1 MVDQTVSLVWNF
13 TYGSRTQWAQ
23 PRQLAEQKTEIVTS
37 GMGVYEM
44 HSGWMSLLESE
55 VKPVIECLLDN
66 RMKAVDA

>member
-1 MVDQTVSLVWNF
+1 
-13 TYGSRTQWAQ
+13 
-23 PRQLAEQKTEIVTS
+23 
-37 GMGVYEM
+37 MGVYEM